1 MVQGRDK
8 VTEIW
13 YNTRSTKMKILV
25 YLEKAPVR
33 GGIEVFAERHVAQL
47 RAEGHEVDILSSPF
61 PRLRQGFGGQAIPH
75 SSSFDEIIV
84 HKCTDVATLEMFPPE
99 KTVFYVHDHEPIC
112 PRGYAYTPL
121 KRNCTRAGGVWPC
134 ILCAPACR
142 NWKAALGRVFSQK
155 RRIAAMAKFKK
166 IVVISEFMKSRL
178 VVNGIDAAKIEVR
191 PPKIDVGGGGL
202 IETALPAGAS
212 AIDLLYVGQ
221 LIRGKGVHLLLEA
234 MAKMKS
240 PRTLDIVG
248 TGNMEG
254 ELKAIASRLGLGE
267 RVRFNG
273 FQPDSLAWMRRAACV
288 VVPSFWQEPY
298 GLVAAEAVAL
308 GRPVVAFAI
317 GGLPEACHGKATL
330 VPPGD
335 VMALAKALD
344 LNFGNSSE
352 ACSTSEHVDSGASS
366 LSEHSSSS
374 SPSGKEASR

>member
-1 MVQGRDK
+1 
-8 VTEIW
+8 
-13 YNTRSTKMKILV
+13 MKILV
-25 YLEKAPVR
+25 YLEKSDVR
-33 GGIEVFAERHVAQL
+33 GGIEVFAERHVARL
-47 RAEGHEVDILSSPF
+47 RAEGHEVDVASDIH
-61 PRLRQGFGGQAIPH
+61 REIGQY
-75 SSSFDEIIV
+75 DEIVV
-84 HKCTDVATLEMFPPE
+84 HKCSDVATLEKFPPE
-99 KTVFYVHDHEPIC
+99 KTVYYVHDHEPIC

-134 ILCAPACR
+134 LFCAPACR
-142 NWKAALGRVFSQK
+142 SWKAALGRVFSQG
-155 RRIAAMAKFKK
+155 RRIAAMSRFKK

-178 VVNGIDAAKIEVR
+178 VANEIPAEKVVVE
-191 PPKIDVGGGGL
+191 PPKISRA
-202 IETALPAGAS
+202 EGAEITEGS
-212 AIDLLYVGQ
+212 VDLLYVGQ

-254 ELKAIASRLGLGE
+254 ELKLLAERLGLKG

-273 FQPDSLAWMRRAACV
+273 FQDSPQEWMRRAACV

-317 GGLPEACHGKATL
+317 GGLPEACQGKATL

-335 VMALAKALD
+335 IDALAKAL
-344 LNFGNSSE
+344 E
-352 ACSTSEHVDSGASS
+352 
-366 LSEHSSSS
+366 
-374 SPSGKEASR
+374 KEQLDE

>member
-1 MVQGRDK
+1 
-8 VTEIW
+8 
-13 YNTRSTKMKILV
+13 MKILI
-25 YLEKAPVR
+25 YLEKARVR
-33 GGIEVFAERHVAQL
+33 GGIEVFAERHVAEL
-47 RAEGHEVDILSSPF
+47 RAEGHEVEIWNGVRQETRDVDDRVSCIASNAKDLSVF
-61 PRLRQGFGGQAIPH
+61 
-75 SSSFDEIIV
+75 SSFDEIIV
-84 HKCTDVATLEMFPPE
+84 HKCSDVATLEKFPAE

-112 PRGYAYTPL
+112 PRAYAYTPL
-121 KRNCTRAGGVWPC
+121 KHNCSRAGGVWPC
-134 ILCAPACR
+134 IFCAPACR

-155 RRIAAMAKFKK
+155 RRIAAMARFKK

-178 VVNGIDAAKIEVR
+178 VANGLDAAKIEVK
-191 PPKIDVGGGGL
+191 PPVIK
-202 IETALPAGAS
+202 AGATGLAGGTRDCC
-212 AIDLLYVGQ
+212 AIDLLFVGQ

-254 ELKAIASRLGLGE
+254 ELKTLAARLGLAD
-267 RVRFNG
+267 RVRFRG
-273 FQPDSLAWMRRAACV
+273 FQPDSLDWMRRAACV

-335 VMALAKALD
+335 VAALAKALE
-344 LNFGNSSE
+344 LE
-352 ACSTSEHVDSGASS
+352 
-366 LSEHSSSS
+366 
-374 SPSGKEASR
+374 GKESL